1 MILNVN
7 KPTIYVDSDGVCA
20 DFEAYYEEA
29 FKHRHDSVADA
40 EMWKNIN
47 AHGQFFANLPLIP
60 GTLEFIKNF
69 QLTHDVVILTAC
81 PKSDYQ
87 RAALQK
93 KAYFKAHVDPNL
105 IVLPVLG
112 GKNKFLF
119 MQKPGDVLIDDFDKN
134 IVPWNEAGGFGIV
147 HKNWNDTTEILEKY
161 LNA

>member
-1 MILNVN
+1 MILNFQ
-7 KPTIYVDSDGVCA
+7 KPTVYVDSDGVVA

-47 AHGQFFANLPLIP
+47 AHGQFFANLPAMNGAIE
-60 GTLEFIKNF
+60 GIKKI
-69 QLTHDVVILTAC
+69 QQTHDVVILTAC

-87 RAALQK
+87 RAAEQK
-93 KAYFKAHVDPNL
+93 KAWFKAIDPNL

-112 GKNKFLF
+112 GKNKYLF

-134 IVPWNEAGGFGIV
+134 IEPWNAAGGFGIV
-147 HKNWNDTTEILEKY
+147 HKNWNDTAAILEKY
-161 LNA
+161 LFG